1 MKTLL
6 SIVFASV
13 LGLVLMPVQAGT
25 VANQDPIAKNTVV
38 QNEGD
43 GIDSR
48 HCAKLKKMGKAPA
61 DMCF

>member
-6 SIVFASV
+6 SIAFASV
-13 LGLVLMPVQAGT
+13 LGLILMPVQAGT
-25 VANQDPIAKNTVV
+25 VANQNPIVKDMVV
-38 QNEGD
+38 QSEGD

-48 HCAKLKKMGKAPA
+48 HCAKLKKMGKKPA